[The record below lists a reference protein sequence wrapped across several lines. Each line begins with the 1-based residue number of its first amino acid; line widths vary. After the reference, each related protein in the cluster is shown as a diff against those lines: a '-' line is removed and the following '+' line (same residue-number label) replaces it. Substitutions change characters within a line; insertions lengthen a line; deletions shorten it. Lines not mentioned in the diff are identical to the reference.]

1 MCALKTRAEH
11 FFYFVSRKRDQR
23 TLLADRLTPHMLY
36 FNFSIHFFFK
46 ECIYLFIY
54 FWVGLAE
61 TWALW
66 NLPETLTWAAWHQR
80 VIPPPPL
87 FRSDWYI
94 MRCVC
99 SRRAIVKVFL
109 SGTNSAHHM
118 ISTVEW
124 LSCVFPSAPCG
135 SNIWL
140 FFPPL
145 PNFRVLLYLT
155 MINKHTHIPRAIL
168 NAPNLC

>member
-1 MCALKTRAEH
+1 MCVLKTRAEH
-11 FFYFVSRKRDQR
+11 FFYFVSRKQDQR
-23 TLLADRLTPHMLY
+23 TLLTHRLTPHMLY
-36 FNFSIHFFFK
+36 FNFSIHFFKNIF
-46 ECIYLFIY
+46 

-80 VIPPPPL
+80 VIPPPAL

-124 LSCVFPSAPCG
+124 LSCVFPWVPCG

-140 FFPPL
+140 FFLHSPI
-145 PNFRVLLYLT
+145 FKSYC
-155 MINKHTHIPRAIL
+155 IWQW
-168 NAPNLC
+168 

>member
-1 MCALKTRAEH
+1 MCVLKTRAEH
-11 FFYFVSRKRDQR
+11 FFYFVSKKQDQR
-23 TLLADRLTPHMLY
+23 TLLTDRLTSHMLY
-36 FNFSIHFFFK
+36 FNFSIHFFKKKYF
-46 ECIYLFIY
+46 ILF

-61 TWALW
+61 TWALR
-66 NLPETLTWAAWHQR
+66 NPPETLTWAAWHQR
-80 VIPPPPL
+80 VIPPTL

-124 LSCVFPSAPCG
+124 LSCVFPWVPCG

-155 MINKHTHIPRAIL
+155 MINKHTHIPKAIL
-168 NAPNLC
+168 NVLSLY